1 MNEAT
6 AVYNKNQTSVS
17 RAFNNSSSKSIRT
30 GAGQL
35 LLGNRMTQE
44 TGCSWTFQFL
54 GGVVGK
60 TGRWQNLFFSPLLG
74 NETNNL
80 LPVKILQKDHYDII
94 CRLSPK
100 WK

>member
-6 AVYNKNQTSVS
+6 AVYNENQTSVS
-17 RAFNNSSSKSIRT
+17 CAFNNSSSKSIRN

-44 TGCSWTFQFL
+44 TRCSWIFQFL

-60 TGRWQNLFFSPLLG
+60 TGCWQNLFFLLYL
-74 NETNNL
+74 EMKQTIFSL
-80 LPVKILQKDHYDII
+80 LKYSRKTTTI
-94 CRLSPK
+94 
-100 WK
+100 